1 MATKILLPCLLLGL
15 VDANAFPSCDVT
27 TTEAVLA
34 ETTEEPVS
42 AIPLELQVQGQS
54 GKFTLVPQGSSGDSV
69 GLRVTMD
76 ALREVDADGNA
87 VGTSGSVKHSI
98 NTFASQAFTVGEMET
113 VLIGSGV
120 SAAKVSF
127 ESTISQIGRIG
138 VDTYVMAQAGTV
150 GMSNESWDVNI
161 GDLKW
166 NIRLWD
172 WTWCDGGNCQQGQT
186 EEVGAFVELDITVQ
200 NLGGGSASRGS
211 GKSVSGQQRDAR
223 AVDPGAERLR
233 VGAAAGRVPFYQHSG
248 QQHHHHFP
256 LPTLRDLLPVRSS
269 CAERSGR
276 VRYRRRLRR
285 GLSHPS
291 PSTRGRRH
299 DHQR

>member
-54 GKFTLVPQGSSGDSV
+54 GKFTLVPQGSSGSSV

-76 ALREVDADGNA
+76 ALREVDADGNE

-211 GKSVSGQQRDAR
+211 GKSVSLGSNATLELSTQVLKDCAWEQLPAEFPSISTQGSSTTITFRFPR
-223 AVDPGAERLR
+223 FENSSLYDP
-233 VGAAAGRVPFYQHSG
+233 VVQSAAAELGIDVDSDAG
-248 QQHHHHFP
+248 S
-256 LPTLRDLLPVRSS
+256 PTPAPAPGGD
-269 CAERSGR
+269 GT
-276 VRYRRRLRR
+276 
-285 GLSHPS
+285 
-291 PSTRGRRH
+291 TR
-299 DHQR
+299 